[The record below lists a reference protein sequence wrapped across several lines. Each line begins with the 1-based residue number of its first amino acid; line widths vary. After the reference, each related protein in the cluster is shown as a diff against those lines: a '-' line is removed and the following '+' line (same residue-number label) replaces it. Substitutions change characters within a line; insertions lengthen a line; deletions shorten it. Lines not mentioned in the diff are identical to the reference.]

1 MRLQIIDFLRGYSI
15 FTIVV
20 FHLFQ
25 RYDFP
30 NILEKAINFGG
41 AGVHIFIL
49 CSGFGLCLS
58 QLNKPLNFIEFL
70 KKRFLKIYI
79 PYIIIILISFFIPF
93 LCIDSDRLVALLSH
107 IFLFKMFDEHLIS
120 SFGGQFWFVSMIIQ
134 FYLFFIFL
142 FKISERMNGW
152 KFMMLSLF
160 ISLTWSTLVGL
171 IGKEEERIWN
181 SFFLQYLWEFSL
193 GLVIAKAYFK
203 GKFKIQKPKLW
214 HLIVISILSLAIF
227 GFMGIKGGIFKL
239 YNDVPSLIA
248 YLSLALLIYYLSV
261 KWINKFFIYTN
272 TFSYEWFLVHMLI
285 ISCVLHYFKDLF
297 PLVVSASLAFM
308 LSYITAIGYHKLL
321 KKTLYSH
328 IS

>member
-93 LCIDSDRLVALLSH
+93 LYIDSDRLVALLSH

-134 FYLFFIFL
+134 FYLFFYLL
-142 FKISERMNGW
+142 FKISERMNGR
-152 KFMMLSLF
+152 
-160 ISLTWSTLVGL
+160 IDR
-171 IGKEEERIWN
+171 ERRREN
-181 SFFLQYLWEFSL
+181 ME
-193 GLVIAKAYFK
+193 
-203 GKFKIQKPKLW
+203 
-214 HLIVISILSLAIF
+214 
-227 GFMGIKGGIFKL
+227 
-239 YNDVPSLIA
+239 
-248 YLSLALLIYYLSV
+248 
-261 KWINKFFIYTN
+261 
-272 TFSYEWFLVHMLI
+272 
-285 ISCVLHYFKDLF
+285 
-297 PLVVSASLAFM
+297 
-308 LSYITAIGYHKLL
+308 
-321 KKTLYSH
+321 
-328 IS
+328 